1 MINDIWYL
9 IKQIDQN
16 LLKEVNRNLET
27 IGLPFSQLR
36 VLVLLRQREKDRLMT
51 SFRDIELNFDIS
63 HTTALGLLRRL
74 EAKGFI
80 RTETGHADRRVRNVY
95 LTVTASKVWEILD
108 SNRLKMEKR
117 IINGFT
123 KDEADTLK
131 TLLKKV
137 IRNIS

>member
-1 MINDIWYL
+1 MINDIGYL

-27 IGLPFSQLR
+27 IGLTFSQLR

-95 LTVTASKVWEILD
+95 LTVNDSKVWEILD
-108 SNRLKMEKR
+108 SNRLKKEKR